1 MFKNRTKEKLAA
13 GKVVWGVMSS
23 DPSPYALE
31 ALGYA
36 GFDWVLLDNEHGF
49 VTVAA
54 IEGCVRACEIT
65 GMTPM
70 VRPIITR
77 PEFIRPFMD
86 LGAHGVQVPQ
96 VDTVEEARV
105 AVDAVKY
112 APLGKR
118 GYGPSRYN
126 RGYSGAEWVQVSNQ
140 ETLVCIMI
148 ESPKGV
154 QNAEA
159 IARVPGVDVVF
170 VGQGDLS
177 LAMGYPGQMAHP
189 EVTKAA
195 EGAVKAI
202 LKAGKVPGC
211 SCPPDAIAFWLER
224 GVRYFHSSFGQVVAQ
239 GSQLWLKNA
248 RDAAAKLGVAS

>member
-13 GKVVWGVMSS
+13 GQAVWGVMTS
-23 DPSPYALE
+23 DPSPYSME

-49 VTVAA
+49 VTVDAL
-54 IEGCVRACEIT
+54 EGAVRACEVT
-65 GMTPM
+65 GMTPI
-70 VRPIITR
+70 VRPIMTR

-96 VDTVEEARV
+96 VDTADEAKV

-118 GYGPSRYN
+118 GYGPSRYS
-126 RGYSGAEWVQVSNQ
+126 RGYSATEWVEVSNQ

-148 ESPKGV
+148 ESPLGIA
-154 QNAEA
+154 NAGA

-177 LAMGYPGQMAHP
+177 LAMGHPGQMAHP
-189 EVTKAA
+189 DVTQAA
-195 EGAVKAI
+195 ELAVSAI
-202 LKAGKVPGC
+202 LEAGKVAGC
-211 SCPPDAIAFWLER
+211 SCPIDAIPFWLER
-224 GVRYFHSSFGQVVAQ
+224 GVRYFHSGFGAVVAAGAQ
-239 GSQLWLKNA
+239 SYLAIGREAMRA
-248 RDAAAKLGVAS
+248 RGLGD